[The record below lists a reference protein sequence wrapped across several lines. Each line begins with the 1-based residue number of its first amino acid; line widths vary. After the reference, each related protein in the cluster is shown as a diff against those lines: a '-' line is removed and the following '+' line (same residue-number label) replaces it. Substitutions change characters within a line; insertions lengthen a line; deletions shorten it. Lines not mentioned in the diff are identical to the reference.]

1 MADTHNTCAHAGLL
15 AQRHVTYRYC
25 LSFVITRVRTQVYS
39 LKDKVKMLTFDA
51 DDTLYDHGM
60 DLEARPPPPLRAE

>member
-1 MADTHNTCAHAGLL
+1 
-15 AQRHVTYRYC
+15 
-25 LSFVITRVRTQVYS
+25 VRTQVYS

>member
-1 MADTHNTCAHAGLL
+1 M
-15 AQRHVTYRYC
+15 
-25 LSFVITRVRTQVYS
+25 YS

-60 DLEARPPPPLRAE
+60 DLEVPLS